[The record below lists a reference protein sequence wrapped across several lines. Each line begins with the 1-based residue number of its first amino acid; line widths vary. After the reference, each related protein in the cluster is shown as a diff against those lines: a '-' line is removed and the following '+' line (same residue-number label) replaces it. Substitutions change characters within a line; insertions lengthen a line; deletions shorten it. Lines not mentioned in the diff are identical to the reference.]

1 LPLLDHVPLAGVTED
16 PTHFD
21 YFPDSFAVCL
31 TGVPDAGIP
40 GLNAPLPE
48 PVQLSVGVARTA
60 AAWLA

>member
-16 PTHFD
+16 PTHFE